1 MKILLI
7 HNFMQSSA
15 PSGEG
20 VAFENDRRLLERGGH
35 EVFTYTRHNDSIT
48 KSLSSRTHA
57 AISLFWSRSAY
68 RDIAALIRQH
78 RPDVA
83 HFHNTFPLLSVS
95 GYRACRAQGVPVIQT
110 LHNYRLVCPAG
121 LLTREG
127 TPCFEC
133 IDGSLL
139 NSVRH
144 ACYRQSHVA
153 SGLVAAMLAVNR
165 GRGIYQDDVD
175 CYICLTESARER
187 FIRGGL
193 PERKLT
199 VRPNVLARPPAAGH
213 GAGGYALFVGRLTP
227 EKGPQTLVAAWEG
240 IDYPLRIVG
249 DGQLRDQLQQQCL
262 RTGTRATFE
271 GVRSPDQVAELMRE
285 ATFLVIP
292 SECFEGFSITHL
304 EALACGT
311 PMIVSAIGALDELIE
326 APANGLKFTAGD
338 ATDLRRAALELLRN
352 EPARASMR
360 TNNLAL
366 FERRYTPRR
375 ALEQIEGIYRS
386 VIASTALQATGGA
399 PQPLQ

>member
-1 MKILLI
+1 
-7 HNFMQSSA
+7 
-15 PSGEG
+15 
-20 VAFENDRRLLERGGH
+20 
-35 EVFTYTRHNDSIT
+35 
-48 KSLSSRTHA
+48 
-57 AISLFWSRSAY
+57 
-68 RDIAALIRQH
+68 
-78 RPDVA
+78 
-83 HFHNTFPLLSVS
+83 
-95 GYRACRAQGVPVIQT
+95 
-110 LHNYRLVCPAG
+110 
-121 LLTREG
+121 
-127 TPCFEC
+127 
-133 IDGSLL
+133 
-139 NSVRH
+139 
-144 ACYRQSHVA
+144 
-153 SGLVAAMLAVNR
+153 MLAVNR

-193 PERKLT
+193 PESKLT
-199 VRPNVLARPPAAGH
+199 VRPNVLAKPPAPGR

-249 DGQLRDQLQQQCL
+249 DGALRDQLQQQCQ
-262 RTGTRATFE
+262 RAGTRATFE
-271 GVRSPDQVAELMRE
+271 GVRSPDQVAALMQE

-311 PMIVSAIGALDELIE
+311 PMIVSAIGALDELID

-352 EPARASMR
+352 EPARTSMR

-366 FERRYTPRR
+366 FERRYTPQR
-375 ALEQIEGIYRS
+375 ALEQIESIYRS

-399 PQPLQ
+399 PQSLQ